1 MQVTK
6 DKPHLQ
12 ERVLCGGLSGRRTR
26 GNKAKVKRGSKM
38 IMDTIVRTK
47 RPGLNAL
54 GERRKDDDDLGTK
67 HNEGKVQGL
76 LTGGK

>member
-1 MQVTK
+1 M
-6 DKPHLQ
+6 
-12 ERVLCGGLSGRRTR
+12 
-26 GNKAKVKRGSKM
+26 KRGSKT